1 MTSLMPK
8 GPKASPCNGGATIRA
23 LRVTRDYFRVESR
36 QGARVWLY
44 REGIYEDRENPPH
57 WFLHGIFA

>member
-1 MTSLMPK
+1 MQWWRDDQGLV
-8 GPKASPCNGGATIRA
+8 
-23 LRVTRDYFRVESR
+23 VTRDYFRVESR

-44 REGIYEDRENPPH
+44 REGIYQDIDHPPH